1 MSEELSRSCRIATAL
16 GLCLAAAGM
25 PALGAE
31 HTFDGIY
38 TGKRSL
44 TKGTAGPNCPAEED
58 VSVTI
63 HGETLKFTDGAL
75 KSSHCPSIPVRMDRS
90 VRLIRVREEPPCII
104 A

>member
-1 MSEELSRSCRIATAL
+1 VV
-16 GLCLAAAGM
+16 AGS

-31 HTFDGIY
+31 HKFDGDY
-38 TGKRSL
+38 SGKRML
-44 TKGTAGPNCPAEED
+44 TKGSADPNCPAEDD

-90 VRLIRVREEPPCII
+90 VRLIRVSEEPPCII
-104 A
+104 AVV